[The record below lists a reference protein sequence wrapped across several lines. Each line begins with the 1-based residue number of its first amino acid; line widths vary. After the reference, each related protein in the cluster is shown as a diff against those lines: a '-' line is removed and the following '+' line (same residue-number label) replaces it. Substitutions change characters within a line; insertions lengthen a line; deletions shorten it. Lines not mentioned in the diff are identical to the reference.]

1 MADDDDG
8 VASQERGLAHVERCR
23 PGRKPLVDLRLT
35 EPERRRRLSRAQQGA
50 RDHRV
55 GREALGAEAPAEL
68 AGVLAAG
75 CRERAELV
83 RIPGGGFGVTDDQQP
98 HTGQDSAPSLRT
110 RPGTVAVV
118 PLSWLGPSVGAAAF
132 ALTVGT
138 AWDQGGFHPVSWDLP
153 LVGLAA
159 LSLASVFLV
168 APPRP
173 GRYAAG
179 AVGALAFLALWNAAS
194 WLWSDSPPAALEESQ
209 RVALYAVAAAAVAI
223 AGRRVP
229 RAWIAGGVVLGV
241 VPVACRNLADPGSNG
256 QPVGYANGLAVLIV
270 LAILLLLG
278 FASTPRPLLW
288 RAVSGLLIVPLAW
301 DLVLQ
306 RSTGGDA
313 VLGAGLLVFALVAPW
328 RGRRVQLRIA
338 AAVATLILVV
348 ALAAAPFAL
357 HGHVRGSYWR
367 VALHEYA
374 AKPVLGSGAGTF
386 VDWWTRIRTTPGS
399 TEEAHSL
406 YIETLA
412 ELGPVG
418 LLAVLAALGVPL
430 VAAFR
435 LRSDPLG
442 PALLAALVAFDV
454 HAAVDFDWELAGVTL
469 PAVLLGVSAAVHAD
483 PQGTPLHVRSRGA
496 AATVLAIVG
505 TAAVLA
511 LAGNERLASAQNAE
525 AAGRFPA
532 AVAGAHSAL
541 RYAPWSADAWRV
553 IGESLRVQGD
563 RAGAAAAF
571 RSATKLDPND
581 WETWSELAGVSTGE
595 PRRAAEAEAARLN
608 PLAGR

>member
-1 MADDDDG
+1 
-8 VASQERGLAHVERCR
+8 
-23 PGRKPLVDLRLT
+23 
-35 EPERRRRLSRAQQGA
+35 
-50 RDHRV
+50 
-55 GREALGAEAPAEL
+55 
-68 AGVLAAG
+68 
-75 CRERAELV
+75 
-83 RIPGGGFGVTDDQQP
+83 
-98 HTGQDSAPSLRT
+98 
-110 RPGTVAVV
+110 
-118 PLSWLGPSVGAAAF
+118 VGAAAF
-132 ALTVGT
+132 ALTAGT
-138 AWDQGGFHPVSWDLP
+138 ACDQGGFHPVSWDLP

-159 LSLASVFLV
+159 LSLASLFLA

-173 GRYAAG
+173 GRYAVA
-179 AVGALAFLALWNAAS
+179 AVGALSFLALWTAAS

-229 RAWIAGGVVLGV
+229 RAWLAGGVAAGI
-241 VPVACRNLADPGSNG
+241 VPVACWNLASPGSNSS
-256 QPVGYANGLAVLIV
+256 PVGYANGVAVLDA
-270 LAILLLLG
+270 LAILLFLG
-278 FASTPRPLLW
+278 FASTRRALW
-288 RAVSGLLIVPLAW
+288 LRAAAALPIVPLAW
-301 DLVLQ
+301 DLARQ
-306 RSTGGDA
+306 RSTGGEA
-313 VLGAGLLVFALVAPW
+313 ALGAGLVVVALVAPW
-328 RGRRVQLRIA
+328 RGRRVPARLAVTA
-338 AAVATLILVV
+338 AALILAT
-348 ALAAAPFAL
+348 ALVAAPFAL

-406 YIETLA
+406 YVETLA

-418 LLAVLAALGVPL
+418 LLAVLAALGVQL
-430 VAAFR
+430 AAAFR
-435 LRSDPLG
+435 LRRDPLG

-469 PAVLLGVSAAVHAD
+469 PAVLLGVSAAVHVD
-483 PQGTPLHVRSRGA
+483 PPGAPMHARSRRVTGVVLVVV
-496 AATVLAIVG
+496 TV
-505 TAAVLA
+505 AAVLA
-511 LAGNERLASAQNAE
+511 LAGNERLASAQSAE

-532 AVAGAHSAL
+532 AVADARDAL

-553 IGESLRVQGD
+553 IGESLLVQGD

-571 RSATKLDPND
+571 RSSTSLDPND